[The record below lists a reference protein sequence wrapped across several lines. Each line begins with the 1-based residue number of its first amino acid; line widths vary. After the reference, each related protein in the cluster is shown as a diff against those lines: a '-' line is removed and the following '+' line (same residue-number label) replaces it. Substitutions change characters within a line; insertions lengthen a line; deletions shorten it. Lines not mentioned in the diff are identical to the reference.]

1 VTAQPVAQLRAL
13 PHPLTAG
20 VQAIEAALSD
30 MSIDGWDGL
39 DATEVKVLVE
49 KLMRI
54 GARVAAHQSA
64 GTRVL
69 DESGLAR
76 RSGASSTGA
85 LLAGSFGGDR
95 AAGERLVRT
104 GRLLAEAGRVEQ
116 ALADGQ
122 VSERQAK
129 AIAGAISS
137 LPGDVTD
144 AQKQQ
149 CQDVLIKD
157 AQELTAKDLE
167 RRALRVTDV
176 FKTPDQADADE
187 NATLAE
193 RERRAWATSSFE
205 MWDNRDGTHS
215 GRFTLPEAQADMLR
229 TAVNAIS
236 APRRDHLHH
245 HPTAPESA
253 QPAGADRLGRGF
265 AELANHLPTDGL
277 PQGGATGATLVV
289 RFDYTT
295 LIEGIK
301 PATLSTGTRLSAG
314 QARQMACRMGLIPE
328 VFAGQSVPLD
338 MGRSKRL
345 FTPAQKLAIAARD
358 RGCTAP
364 WCDRPPEWT
373 EVHHHRQPWAKGGT
387 TDLADGML
395 VCSHDHHILH
405 DQGWNIR
412 LAHDNVIEWQPPDSH
427 EWQRNPRWS
436 A

>member
-1 VTAQPVAQLRAL
+1 VARVRAL
-13 PHPLTAG
+13 PNPLTAG
-20 VQAIEAALSD
+20 VQAIEAALSS
-30 MSIDGWDGL
+30 MSIESWDGL
-39 DATEVKVLVE
+39 DETVLKE
-49 KLMRI
+49 MAERLMRVE
-54 GARVAAHQSA
+54 ARVRAHSAAVI
-64 GTRVL
+64 RVIE
-69 DESGLAR
+69 ESGLAK

-104 GRLLAEAGRVEQ
+104 GQLLAQAGRVEQ
-116 ALADGQ
+116 ALADGH

-129 AIAGAISS
+129 AIAGAIST

-144 AQKQQ
+144 MQKQQ
-149 CQDVLIKD
+149 CQDALIHD
-157 AQELTAKDLE
+157 AQDLTAKDLE

-187 NATLAE
+187 NATLQE
-193 RERRAWATSSFE
+193 RERRAWAKSSFE
-205 MWDNRDGTHS
+205 IWDNRDGTHS

-245 HPTAPESA
+245 RPTEID

-265 AELANHLPTDGL
+265 AELASHLPTEGL

-289 RFDYTT
+289 RFDYQT
-295 LIEGIK
+295 LVHGIK
-301 PATLSTGTRLSAG
+301 PATLSTGTRISAG

-328 VFAGQSVPLD
+328 VFDGKTIPLD
-338 MGRSKRL
+338 MGRTKRL

-373 EVHHHRQPWAKGGT
+373 EVHHFRQPWAAGGT
-387 TDLADGML
+387 TNLADGML
-395 VCSHDHHILH
+395 VCSHDHHVLH

-412 LAHDNVIEWQPPDSH
+412 LSDDGIIEWQAPGTSH
-427 EWQRNPRWS
+427 WQRNTRWNP
-436 A
+436 